1 MVSSSQALTNQ
12 FYEWEQLGRG
22 WHKAQHPVD
31 LEPAFTPFFGHF
43 LIQPIIDDGKRE
55 HWLRSLLSG
64 RKSEDIGTNI
74 LLDPFP
80 AAFPNTDH
88 AALCVYT
95 ITIPKD
101 FKQSTERI
109 EQLLIM
115 LSYRKSHLSFE
126 IIASSD
132 CINLQWVCRE
142 YDASFVRI
150 QIEAFF
156 PDCVVLE
163 AEEDKVAELYDSD
176 LPLYT
181 VDFGLAEEFMRPI
194 ALFQSSDPDS
204 YTSLFGI
211 LSRLDADQFVIVQV
225 LFSGT
230 HNAWAESMMTAVTD
244 DSGKQSFFFDA
255 PEMPLLAK
263 EKIARPL
270 FGVTVRAMTFADTV
284 SDAGT
289 LLQQVATAIMH
300 ASKSP
305 YNSLAPL
312 SDAAYTIDERISD
325 IIQRTTHRVGMLLNS
340 RELATLVHF
349 PATRSAKLQ
358 TTTHATKKAPEY
370 LINQPYTFGINEHRG
385 MQHMVGISTEQ
396 RLRHL
401 HIMGATGTGKS
412 TLLKALIMQD
422 IYEGIGL
429 MCLDPH
435 GDLVEDILANIPKE
449 RIQDV
454 VLIDPHDANFP
465 IAFNILVA
473 HSDTERE
480 LVASDLVAVFRR
492 FSTSWGDAMNSVF
505 ANAILAF
512 MYNTRQYHLGDL
524 RRFLIEASYRTH
536 VLATVTDLDIVY
548 YWQTEYPIL
557 KSNSIGSILTRLDA
571 FLRPRVIRNMLCQ
584 NKSID
589 FGQLMDS
596 NKIVLVKLS
605 QGLLG
610 TENSYLLGAFI
621 VSKLQQTAMA
631 RQLQVAKDRIPFFCY
646 IDEFQHFITPSMASI
661 LSGARKYGLGL
672 VLSHQDMQQ
681 VAKYDAEIASS
692 VLANA
697 GTRICFR
704 LGDTDAKRLEDGFTS
719 FAAKDFQN
727 LPTGEAIIRVN
738 TADNDFNLSVIPYD
752 SDTTVNHEDDIIA
765 FSRARYSVPPQPQ
778 PSATVEPEPPSEQPQ
793 QPIPK
798 EPIKPLT
805 PEEPATVMKQ
815 DEIREHLYLQTFVK
829 TMAEAQGYIAR
840 LEVPTPDGTGQVDV
854 LLEKSGATIA
864 VEISVTTSPEWELH
878 NIKKCLAA
886 GYHRVVVCTSQPAKR
901 TLIQRQITAY
911 LTSEEQQKVDV
922 ITSTDI
928 HTIFEDP
935 RQTEPVETLVKG
947 YRVKVNYEPNAT
959 RQDLLQSVIKATKK
973 R

>member
-1 MVSSSQALTNQ
+1 MISSSQALTNQ

-22 WHKAQHPVD
+22 WHKAQHLVD

-43 LIQPIIDDGKRE
+43 LTQPIIDDGKRE
-55 HWLRSLLSG
+55 HWLRSFLAGWKSKDTEVAVVSDHPPLS
-64 RKSEDIGTNI
+64 
-74 LLDPFP
+74 
-80 AAFPNTDH
+80 FPNTDNTD
-88 AALCVYT
+88 LCIYT

-101 FKQSTERI
+101 FKQSTERL

-132 CINLQWVCRE
+132 QISLQWVCRD
-142 YDASFVRI
+142 YDATFVRI

-163 AEEDKVAELYDSD
+163 AEEDKVVALYDND

-194 ALFQSSDPDS
+194 APFQSSDPDG
-204 YTSLFGI
+204 YTPLFGI
-211 LSRLDADQFVIVQV
+211 LSRLDGEQSVIMQI

-230 HNAWAESMMTAVTD
+230 HNAWAESIMTAVTNEG
-244 DSGKQSFFFDA
+244 GKQSFFFDA

-263 EKIARPL
+263 EKTARPL

-284 SDAGT
+284 SDAGI
-289 LLQQVATAIMH
+289 LLQQVATAIIH

-305 YNSLAPL
+305 HNSLIPL

-340 RELATLVHF
+340 KELATLVHF
-349 PATRSAKLQ
+349 PATHSAKLQ
-358 TTTHATKKAPEY
+358 TTTRATKKAPEY
-370 LINQPYTFGINEHRG
+370 LIDESYIFGINEHRG
-385 MQHMVGISTEQ
+385 VQHSVGISGEQ

-422 IYEGIGL
+422 IYDGAGL

-435 GDLVEDILANIPKE
+435 GDLVEDILANIPEE

-454 VLIDPHDANFP
+454 VLIDPHDADFP

-512 MYNTRQYHLGDL
+512 MYNTKQYHLGDL
-524 RRFLIEASYRTH
+524 RRFLIEASYRAH
-536 VLATVTDLDIVY
+536 ILATVTDPDIVY
-548 YWQTEYPIL
+548 YWQVEYPIL

-610 TENSYLLGAFI
+610 MENSYLLGAFI

-631 RQLQVAKDRIPFFCY
+631 RQMQEAKDRVPFFCY

-672 VLSHQDMQQ
+672 VLSHQDIQQ
-681 VAKYDAEIASS
+681 VAKYDPEIASS

-697 GTRICFR
+697 GTRMCFR
-704 LGDTDAKRLEDGFTS
+704 LGDTDAKRLEDGFAFFT
-719 FAAKDFQN
+719 AKDFQN
-727 LPTGEAIIRVN
+727 LPIGEAIVRVN
-738 TADNDFNLSVIPYD
+738 TADNDFNLTVIPYNL
-752 SDTTVNHEDDIIA
+752 DTTVNYVEKIIE
-765 FSRARYSVPPQPQ
+765 FSRVHYSVPIQPQ
-778 PSATVEPEPPSEQPQ
+778 PSAPIEPEPGPVPQ
-793 QPIPK
+793 QPAPK
-798 EPIKPLT
+798 EPIVPLAD
-805 PEEPATVMKQ
+805 EEPTTSAKQ
-815 DEIREHLYLQTFVK
+815 EHIREHRYLQTFVK
-829 TMAEAQGYIAR
+829 AMAEAHGYIAQ

-854 LLEKSGATIA
+854 LLEKNGVTIA

-886 GYHRVVVCTSQPAKR
+886 GYNRIVVCTSQSSKL
-901 TLIQRQITAY
+901 TLIQRQITAH
-911 LTSEEQQKVDV
+911 LTPAEQQKVDAV
-922 ITSTDI
+922 LSNDI
-928 HTIFEDP
+928 HTIFESTQQAKP
-935 RQTEPVETLVKG
+935 TETLVKG
-947 YRVKVNYEPNAT
+947 YRVKVNYEPNAN
-959 RQDLLQSVIKATKK
+959 RQDLLQSVIKAAKK
-973 R
+973 